1 MFYVTGLVIL
11 QVVVF
16 DFILF
21 YFVFGFDPPV
31 GSLLILFY
39 FIFLFGFDPPVGS
52 LLFLFYFIFLFGLDP
67 PVGSLLFLFFIITP
81 LGLYMGVGWVG
92 WKREKKLPAPAR
104 ISG

>member
-16 DFILF
+16 DFNLF
-21 YFVFGFDPPV
+21 Y
-31 GSLLILFY
+31 
-39 FIFLFGFDPPVGS
+39 FLFGFDPPVGS
-52 LLFLFYFIFLFGLDP
+52 LLFWF
-67 PVGSLLFLFFIITP
+67 FFIITP

>member
-16 DFILF
+16 DFNLF
-21 YFVFGFDPPV
+21 YFLFGFDPPV

-39 FIFLFGFDPPVGS
+39 FNFLFGF
-52 LLFLFYFIFLFGLDP
+52 DP

>member
-21 YFVFGFDPPV
+21 YF
-31 GSLLILFY
+31 
-39 FIFLFGFDPPVGS
+39 LFGF
-52 LLFLFYFIFLFGLDP
+52 DP

>member
-16 DFILF
+16 DFNLF
-21 YFVFGFDPPV
+21 Y
-31 GSLLILFY
+31 
-39 FIFLFGFDPPVGS
+39 FLFGFDPPVRS
-52 LLFLFYFIFLFGLDP
+52 LLF
-67 PVGSLLFLFFIITP
+67 FFIITP

>member
-1 MFYVTGLVIL
+1 MFYVTVLVIL

-16 DFILF
+16 DFNLF
-21 YFVFGFDPPV
+21 YFLFGFDPPV

-39 FIFLFGFDPPVGS
+39 FNFLFGFDPPVGS
-52 LLFLFYFIFLFGLDP
+52 LLFF
-67 PVGSLLFLFFIITP
+67 FFIITP